1 MLRVVYL
8 VNKFV
13 DNVIFLLICN
23 VMNLIYFRVGATFE
37 MIRTESDE
45 MCISIDQDCGSTVPF
60 IRREIK
66 QGSGETERENV
77 CACECWLKPKI
88 ASISIHKQHG

>member
-1 MLRVVYL
+1 
-8 VNKFV
+8 
-13 DNVIFLLICN
+13 
-23 VMNLIYFRVGATFE
+23 
-37 MIRTESDE
+37 MIRTKYEE
-45 MCISIDQDCGSTVPF
+45 MYISIDQDCGDAAPF

-77 CACECWLKPKI
+77 SACECWSKPKI